1 MVSVNPRISRND
13 NKLSVHSSSID
24 TASMYGWHDRRIV
37 MALTVAGM
45 VAGDTEIDT
54 AESVAVSYPGFFE
67 DMERLG
73 AGITPERT

>member
-1 MVSVNPRISRND
+1 MR
-13 NKLSVHSSSID
+13 KLSVLL
-24 TASMYGWHDRRIV
+24 IV

-67 DMERLG
+67 EMELLG
-73 AGITPERT
+73 MRVMLPKRVTTFTSNVGL

>member
-1 MVSVNPRISRND
+1 MVQSISRND
-13 NKLSVHSSSID
+13 DKLPVQSRNIAVIV
-24 TASMYGWHDRRIV
+24 MCGWDDHRIV

-67 DMERLG
+67 EMKRLG
-73 AGITPERT
+73 MRVKKV